1 MKYIVFF
8 IIVLFILDH
17 FNLLWLADIIIAL
30 IGLYILFRIFMYK
43 KKKKKRKQMQKE
55 WQDAIAFYYKQTE
68 KIH

>member
-30 IGLYILFRIFMYK
+30 IGLYILFRIFMYIRTL
-43 KKKKKRKQMQKE
+43 KKRKQMQKE